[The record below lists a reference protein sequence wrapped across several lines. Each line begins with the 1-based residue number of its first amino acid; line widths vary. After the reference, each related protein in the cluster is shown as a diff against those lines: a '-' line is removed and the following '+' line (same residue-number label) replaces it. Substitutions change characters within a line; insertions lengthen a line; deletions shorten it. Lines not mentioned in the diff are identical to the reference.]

1 MVSKNKLLL
10 EITILK
16 WFEKQNSME
25 FFIKKIK
32 NIEHWY
38 YYYIYRVIYFLKTKL
53 IMSKFFN
60 RFVS

>member
-38 YYYIYRVIYFLKTKL
+38 
-53 IMSKFFN
+53 S
-60 RFVS
+60 